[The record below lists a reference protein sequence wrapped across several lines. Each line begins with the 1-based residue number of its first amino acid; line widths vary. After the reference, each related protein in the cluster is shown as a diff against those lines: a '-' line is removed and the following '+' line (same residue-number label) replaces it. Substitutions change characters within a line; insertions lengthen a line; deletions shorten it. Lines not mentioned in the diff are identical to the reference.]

1 MATILL
7 VEDHAALRKA
17 LRRQLEADGYRV
29 VEAAD
34 GNEAIHCWRMH
45 APDVIITDF
54 QLPHLNG
61 WEVIQVVSA
70 QQPALPIILMS
81 GGMDEQLRVC
91 ILHQYPSVRYLAKD
105 VVSTQLCSS
114 VRAALM

>member
-7 VEDHAALRKA
+7 VEDHAVLRKA

-61 WEVIQVVSA
+61 REVIQVVSA

-114 VRAALM
+114 VRDALL

>member
-7 VEDHAALRKA
+7 VEDHADLRKA
-17 LRRQLEADGYRV
+17 LRRQLEEDGHRV
-29 VEAAD
+29 VEAED
-34 GNEAIHCWRMH
+34 GNVAIQCWRMY
-45 APDVIITDF
+45 APDLIITDF

-70 QQPALPIILMS
+70 QQPAVPIILMS

-105 VVSTQLCSS
+105 VLSTQLCSS
-114 VRAALM
+114 VRDALM